1 MAMSAKAS
9 DDIAW
14 LPATAQLAVLAA
26 KKVSSAELV
35 ELYLSRIDTYN
46 ASLNAIVTVDP
57 DAARRVAKRS
67 DAARARGDEL
77 GPLHGLPI
85 TVKDSYE
92 TAGMRTT
99 CGRRDLA
106 DYVPTQDAEAV
117 ARLRRAGA
125 IIMGKTNMPTGNQD
139 VQASNPVFG
148 RTNNPWDAARTSGG
162 SAGGGAAAT
171 AAGLTSFD
179 YGSEIGGSTRI
190 PAHYCGLYGHK
201 STWRSVPLVGHIPS
215 APGNPGR
222 WGQADMACAG
232 VQVRGARD
240 IIPALEATVGPMRA
254 DGGFSYALAPPR
266 AGALKDFRVAV
277 WAEDPHCP
285 IDADVRRA
293 MDDAVAALRAAGA
306 HVVEQPAT
314 IPVDMAVSHNI
325 FQSLVF
331 GAFAVDRSTLS
342 PASAAALGLRA
353 VRHVGAS
360 PQPKYT
366 DKFTCRINRCT
377 VSVISTP
384 ISIQGVGVP
393 QRQAGDIG
401 ATYQDAPTKSINVG
415 GTRFVYRRLGAD
427 AGVPVIFLHHLGA
440 VLDNWDPRVVDGIA
454 AKHPVVTFD
463 NRGVGASE
471 GQTPDTVTTMADDAI
486 AFVRA
491 LGFDQV
497 DLLGFSLGGFV
508 AQVIAQQEPQ
518 LVRKIILAGT
528 GPAGGVGIGK
538 VTFGTIRESI
548 KATLTFRDPKELRF
562 FTRTDSG
569 KSAARQFVKRL
580 KERKDNR
587 DKSITVRAFRS
598 QLKAIHAWGTQKPSD
613 LTSIGHPVLIANGDD
628 DTMVPTSNSLDL
640 ADRLPDA
647 TLRIYPDAGHGG
659 IFQHHAQ
666 FVDDAL
672 QFLES

>member
-1 MAMSAKAS
+1 M
-9 DDIAW
+9 
-14 LPATAQLAVLAA
+14 
-26 KKVSSAELV
+26 
-35 ELYLSRIDTYN
+35 
-46 ASLNAIVTVDP
+46 
-57 DAARRVAKRS
+57 
-67 DAARARGDEL
+67 
-77 GPLHGLPI
+77 
-85 TVKDSYE
+85 
-92 TAGMRTT
+92 
-99 CGRRDLA
+99 
-106 DYVPTQDAEAV
+106 
-117 ARLRRAGA
+117 
-125 IIMGKTNMPTGNQD
+125 
-139 VQASNPVFG
+139 
-148 RTNNPWDAARTSGG
+148 
-162 SAGGGAAAT
+162 
-171 AAGLTSFD
+171 
-179 YGSEIGGSTRI
+179 
-190 PAHYCGLYGHK
+190 
-201 STWRSVPLVGHIPS
+201 
-215 APGNPGR
+215 
-222 WGQADMACAG
+222 
-232 VQVRGARD
+232 
-240 IIPALEATVGPMRA
+240 
-254 DGGFSYALAPPR
+254 
-266 AGALKDFRVAV
+266 
-277 WAEDPHCP
+277 
-285 IDADVRRA
+285 
-293 MDDAVAALRAAGA
+293 
-306 HVVEQPAT
+306 
-314 IPVDMAVSHNI
+314 
-325 FQSLVF
+325 
-331 GAFAVDRSTLS
+331 
-342 PASAAALGLRA
+342 
-353 VRHVGAS
+353 
-360 PQPKYT
+360 
-366 DKFTCRINRCT
+366 
-377 VSVISTP
+377 
-384 ISIQGVGVP
+384 P

-647 TLRIYPDAGHGG
+647 TLRIPVCG
-659 IFQHHAQ
+659 IRRRVATCSRL
-666 FVDDAL
+666 VRRCGDRSMGAL
-672 QFLES
+672 CRYRETVGRMSSSLPLPLGRQKTRSGIATCRPIPTPTFRSDPIAAR

>member
-1 MAMSAKAS
+1 M
-9 DDIAW
+9 
-14 LPATAQLAVLAA
+14 
-26 KKVSSAELV
+26 
-35 ELYLSRIDTYN
+35 
-46 ASLNAIVTVDP
+46 
-57 DAARRVAKRS
+57 
-67 DAARARGDEL
+67 
-77 GPLHGLPI
+77 
-85 TVKDSYE
+85 
-92 TAGMRTT
+92 
-99 CGRRDLA
+99 
-106 DYVPTQDAEAV
+106 
-117 ARLRRAGA
+117 
-125 IIMGKTNMPTGNQD
+125 
-139 VQASNPVFG
+139 
-148 RTNNPWDAARTSGG
+148 
-162 SAGGGAAAT
+162 
-171 AAGLTSFD
+171 
-179 YGSEIGGSTRI
+179 
-190 PAHYCGLYGHK
+190 
-201 STWRSVPLVGHIPS
+201 
-215 APGNPGR
+215 
-222 WGQADMACAG
+222 
-232 VQVRGARD
+232 
-240 IIPALEATVGPMRA
+240 
-254 DGGFSYALAPPR
+254 
-266 AGALKDFRVAV
+266 
-277 WAEDPHCP
+277 
-285 IDADVRRA
+285 
-293 MDDAVAALRAAGA
+293 
-306 HVVEQPAT
+306 
-314 IPVDMAVSHNI
+314 
-325 FQSLVF
+325 
-331 GAFAVDRSTLS
+331 
-342 PASAAALGLRA
+342 
-353 VRHVGAS
+353 
-360 PQPKYT
+360 
-366 DKFTCRINRCT
+366 
-377 VSVISTP
+377 
-384 ISIQGVGVP
+384 P

-647 TLRIYPDAGHGG
+647 TLRPADESAASCDSAPDSANRCRHCYSNTGAASPARTSSHHCFTSPTVTMSSSLPLPLGRQKTRSG
-659 IFQHHAQ
+659 IATCRPIPTPTFRSDPIA
-666 FVDDAL
+666 AR
-672 QFLES
+672 

>member
-1 MAMSAKAS
+1 M
-9 DDIAW
+9 
-14 LPATAQLAVLAA
+14 
-26 KKVSSAELV
+26 
-35 ELYLSRIDTYN
+35 
-46 ASLNAIVTVDP
+46 
-57 DAARRVAKRS
+57 
-67 DAARARGDEL
+67 
-77 GPLHGLPI
+77 
-85 TVKDSYE
+85 
-92 TAGMRTT
+92 
-99 CGRRDLA
+99 
-106 DYVPTQDAEAV
+106 
-117 ARLRRAGA
+117 
-125 IIMGKTNMPTGNQD
+125 
-139 VQASNPVFG
+139 
-148 RTNNPWDAARTSGG
+148 
-162 SAGGGAAAT
+162 
-171 AAGLTSFD
+171 
-179 YGSEIGGSTRI
+179 
-190 PAHYCGLYGHK
+190 
-201 STWRSVPLVGHIPS
+201 
-215 APGNPGR
+215 
-222 WGQADMACAG
+222 
-232 VQVRGARD
+232 
-240 IIPALEATVGPMRA
+240 
-254 DGGFSYALAPPR
+254 
-266 AGALKDFRVAV
+266 
-277 WAEDPHCP
+277 
-285 IDADVRRA
+285 
-293 MDDAVAALRAAGA
+293 
-306 HVVEQPAT
+306 
-314 IPVDMAVSHNI
+314 
-325 FQSLVF
+325 
-331 GAFAVDRSTLS
+331 
-342 PASAAALGLRA
+342 
-353 VRHVGAS
+353 
-360 PQPKYT
+360 
-366 DKFTCRINRCT
+366 
-377 VSVISTP
+377 
-384 ISIQGVGVP
+384 P

-647 TLRIYPDAGHGG
+647 TLRIYSCRTCGSGVRVAVSAPVCG
-659 IFQHHAQ
+659 IRRRVATSSHHCFTSPTVTMSSSLPLPLGRQKTRSGIATCRPIPTPT
-666 FVDDAL
+666 FRSDPIAAR
-672 QFLES
+672 

>member
-1 MAMSAKAS
+1 M
-9 DDIAW
+9 
-14 LPATAQLAVLAA
+14 
-26 KKVSSAELV
+26 
-35 ELYLSRIDTYN
+35 
-46 ASLNAIVTVDP
+46 
-57 DAARRVAKRS
+57 
-67 DAARARGDEL
+67 
-77 GPLHGLPI
+77 
-85 TVKDSYE
+85 
-92 TAGMRTT
+92 
-99 CGRRDLA
+99 
-106 DYVPTQDAEAV
+106 
-117 ARLRRAGA
+117 
-125 IIMGKTNMPTGNQD
+125 
-139 VQASNPVFG
+139 
-148 RTNNPWDAARTSGG
+148 
-162 SAGGGAAAT
+162 
-171 AAGLTSFD
+171 
-179 YGSEIGGSTRI
+179 
-190 PAHYCGLYGHK
+190 
-201 STWRSVPLVGHIPS
+201 
-215 APGNPGR
+215 
-222 WGQADMACAG
+222 
-232 VQVRGARD
+232 
-240 IIPALEATVGPMRA
+240 
-254 DGGFSYALAPPR
+254 
-266 AGALKDFRVAV
+266 
-277 WAEDPHCP
+277 
-285 IDADVRRA
+285 
-293 MDDAVAALRAAGA
+293 
-306 HVVEQPAT
+306 
-314 IPVDMAVSHNI
+314 
-325 FQSLVF
+325 
-331 GAFAVDRSTLS
+331 
-342 PASAAALGLRA
+342 
-353 VRHVGAS
+353 
-360 PQPKYT
+360 
-366 DKFTCRINRCT
+366 
-377 VSVISTP
+377 
-384 ISIQGVGVP
+384 P

-659 IFQHHAQ
+659 VIVVASALGQAENPQWYRNLPPNPDTHIQIGSDRRPVRAVVASSDERARLWPRP
-666 FVDDAL
+666 VDAYADFDSCQSWTERGIPVIIL
-672 QFLES
+672 RPR